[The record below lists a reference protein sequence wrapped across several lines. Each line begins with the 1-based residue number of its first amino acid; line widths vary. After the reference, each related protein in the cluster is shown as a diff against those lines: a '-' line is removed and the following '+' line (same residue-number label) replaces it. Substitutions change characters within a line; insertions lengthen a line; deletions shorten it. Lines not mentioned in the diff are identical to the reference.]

1 MGIYI
6 LPSLTYASFRPIQ
19 GVPQRCE
26 MKQEQVIL
34 DTTVAR
40 NANSVLT
47 VLLTNCISKRTST
60 IVFIYHYRLS
70 LKKKI

>member
-40 NANSVLT
+40 NANRLRPHRLT
-47 VLLTNCISKRTST
+47 YELHK
-60 IVFIYHYRLS
+60 
-70 LKKKI
+70 